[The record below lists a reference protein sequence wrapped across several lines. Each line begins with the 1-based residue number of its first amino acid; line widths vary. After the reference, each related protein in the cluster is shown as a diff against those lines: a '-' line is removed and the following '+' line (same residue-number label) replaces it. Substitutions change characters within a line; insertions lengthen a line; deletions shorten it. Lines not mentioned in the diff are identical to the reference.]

1 VSTKSKGFMSLMSKQ
16 EIVLNALCLLFAVA
30 FLVLALSNL
39 RWAGDVM
46 TIDSLFVMS
55 VFLLLALVFL
65 INPLWWAHQ
74 QGLFENAFGVGS
86 EADYPAEDVHFEGS
100 TKLFFAVLMGLL
112 ALTIVE
118 VILAYFKVPLH
129 IMLTLLI
136 GLSIIKAA
144 MIMAW
149 FMHLKY
155 ERLSLVFTLIPA
167 LVMCILLMFILFP
180 DSNRNRNLRPSEIQQ
195 TQVGAEK

>member
-1 VSTKSKGFMSLMSKQ
+1 MSTKPDGLKNLGGKQ
-16 EIVLNALCLLFAVA
+16 EIVLNAICILFAVA

-46 TIDSLFVMS
+46 TTDSLFVMA
-55 VFLLLALVFL
+55 VFSLLALVFL

-74 QGLFENAFGVGS
+74 HGLFENAFGVGT
-86 EADYPAEDVHFEGS
+86 EADYPAEEVHFEGS
-100 TKLFFAVLMGLL
+100 AKLFLAVLMGLL

-136 GLSIIKAA
+136 GLSLIKAA

-180 DSNRNRNLRPSEIQQ
+180 DSNRNRNLRPHEIKE

>member
-30 FLVLALSNL
+30 FLILALSNL

>member
-1 VSTKSKGFMSLMSKQ
+1 MSTKFGGFKNLEDKQ
-16 EIVLNALCLLFAVA
+16 EIVLNAICLLFAVA

-55 VFLLLALVFL
+55 VFFLLALVFL
-65 INPLWWAHQ
+65 VNPLWWAHQ
-74 QGLFENAFGVGS
+74 HGLFENAFGAGT
-86 EADYPAEDVHFEGS
+86 EADYPAEEVHFEGS
-100 TKLFFAVLMGLL
+100 TKLFLSVLAGLL

-136 GLSIIKAA
+136 GLSLIKAA

-167 LVMCILLMFILFP
+167 LVMCICLMFILFP
-180 DSNRNRNLRPSEIQQ
+180 DSNRNRNLRPTEIQH